1 MARSDVAVQ
10 PAPAV
15 SDSIAPRNSTP
26 DLGVLE
32 IGSPD
37 RWNPTTCS
45 ALVCLFLLWGWQVHS
60 TWAAWGNLTIDSGHE
75 MYIPAAL
82 AQGRML
88 YRDIWFNFGP
98 VAPYFN
104 SYLFRL
110 FGIHLSVLYWAGSL
124 AALGSAVFLYLAGMQ
139 LSAWPIGWTAGAVI
153 LLESFQ
159 PSFFCFPL
167 PYSFSAVYGCLVAC
181 LSMYLLI
188 KASSS
193 VGSAWVFFAGS
204 AAATALLLKP
214 EFGIACYVTL
224 IALIGIRGFQTKSA
238 KPIITDIAMVLPGI
252 AACAAVILWMVSIRG
267 FDFITQE
274 NLDNWPTT
282 FFMRTYGRRILQNT
296 GFSLS
301 LASLVDA
308 FTQSLFPATF
318 LLALYCFFKW
328 RRFNVRSIVMRLIL
342 LAGLVIWYKFMGLNP
357 QSVLA
362 SLVFPREM
370 VLYILIAAACSWWF
384 FWRRKAT
391 GRLHLVIPLILTFS
405 ALQAFRILFKMTP
418 SQYPI
423 YYNGPVVLCFLLLVL
438 ALIRQSVRTPALI
451 WRIESVICVAC
462 LASVGL
468 YANQTRSITKSF
480 IPLTTDRGTVLVSP
494 HMKESYQAAIGFM
507 KEKAALGENVL
518 SIPEDTSLY
527 FLSGTDSPSRVYMF
541 LPGIMAPGKMTAE
554 VIQEVESKHVR
565 YLLWSNRLFWEYGVA
580 IFGTDFDPQI
590 GDYLRSHYHRT
601 GPLLPDTGS
610 YADWAVVVWERNEN
624 AN

>member
-1 MARSDVAVQ
+1 M
-10 PAPAV
+10 
-15 SDSIAPRNSTP
+15 
-26 DLGVLE
+26 
-32 IGSPD
+32 
-37 RWNPTTCS
+37 
-45 ALVCLFLLWGWQVHS
+45 FLLWAWQLHS
-60 TWAAWGNLTIDSGHE
+60 TWGAWGNLTIDSGHE

-88 YRDIWFNFGP
+88 YRDLWFNFGP

-110 FGIHLSVLYWAGSL
+110 FGIHLSVLYWAGSF

-188 KASSS
+188 QASSS
-193 VGSAWVFFAGS
+193 TGSAWVFFAGS

-224 IALIGIRGFQTKSA
+224 IALIGIRGFQKRSA
-238 KPIITDIAMVLPGI
+238 KPILTDIAMVLPGI
-252 AACAAVILWMVSIRG
+252 AACGAVILWMVSIRG

-274 NLDNWPTT
+274 NLDNWPTS

-301 LASLVDA
+301 LASLADA
-308 FTQSLFPATF
+308 FTQSLFPAAF
-318 LLALYCFFKW
+318 LLALYCFFMWK
-328 RRFNVRSIVMRLIL
+328 RFDVRSIVMRLIL
-342 LAGLVIWYKFMGLNP
+342 LAGLVIWYKFMGLDP
-357 QSVLA
+357 QTVLA
-362 SLVFPREM
+362 SLVFPRDM
-370 VLYILIAAACSWWF
+370 VLYVLLAAACSWWF

-391 GRLHLVIPLILTFS
+391 GRRHLVIPLILTFS

-423 YYNGPVVLCFLLLVL
+423 YYNGPVVFCFLLLVL

-451 WRIESVICVAC
+451 WRIESVVCVAC

-468 YANQTRSITKSF
+468 YAHQTRSITKSF
-480 IPLTTDRGTVLVSP
+480 VPLTTDRGTILVSP

-580 IFGTDFDPQI
+580 IFGTDFDRQI

>member
-1 MARSDVAVQ
+1 M
-10 PAPAV
+10 
-15 SDSIAPRNSTP
+15 
-26 DLGVLE
+26 
-32 IGSPD
+32 
-37 RWNPTTCS
+37 
-45 ALVCLFLLWGWQVHS
+45 FLLWAWQVHS
-60 TWAAWGNLTIDSGHE
+60 TWGAWGNLTIDSGHE
-75 MYIPAAL
+75 MYIPVAL

-88 YRDIWFNFGP
+88 YRDVWFNFGP

-167 PYSFSAVYGCLVAC
+167 PYSFSAVYGCLVTC

-188 KASSS
+188 QASSS

-214 EFGIACYVTL
+214 EFGIAWYVTL
-224 IALIGIRGFQTKSA
+224 VALIGIRGFQRRSA
-238 KPIITDIAMVLPGI
+238 KPILTDIAMVLPGI
-252 AACAAVILWMVSIRG
+252 AACGAVILWMVSIRG

-274 NLDNWPTT
+274 NLDNWPTS

-301 LASLVDA
+301 LASLADA
-308 FTQSLFPATF
+308 FTQSLFPAAF
-318 LLALYCFFKW
+318 LLALYCLFKW
-328 RRFNVRSIVMRLIL
+328 KRFDVRSIVMRLIL
-342 LAGLVIWYKFMGLNP
+342 LAGLVAWYKFMGLTP
-357 QSVLA
+357 QTVLA
-362 SLVFPREM
+362 SLVFPRDM
-370 VLYILIAAACSWWF
+370 VLYVLIAAVCSWWF
-384 FWRRKAT
+384 FWLRKAAS
-391 GRLHLVIPLILTFS
+391 RHHLVIPLILTFS

-438 ALIRQSVRTPALI
+438 ALIRQSVRTLTLTWKI
-451 WRIESVICVAC
+451 QSVVCVAC
-462 LASVGL
+462 LVSVGL

-480 IPLTTDRGTVLVSP
+480 VPLTTDRGTVLVSP
-494 HMKESYQAAIGFM
+494 HMRQSYQAAIGFM

-554 VIQEVESKHVR
+554 VIKEIESNHVR

-580 IFGTDFDPQI
+580 IFGTDFDRQI

>member
-1 MARSDVAVQ
+1 MARWDVAVQ
-10 PAPAV
+10 PAPAL
-15 SDSIAPRNSTP
+15 SDSITPRNSP
-26 DLGVLE
+26 PNPGVLE
-32 IGSPD
+32 VGPPD
-37 RWNPTTCS
+37 RWNPTTCG
-45 ALVCLFLLWGWQVHS
+45 ALVCLFLLWVWQVHS
-60 TWAAWGNLTIDSGHE
+60 TWGAWGNLTIDSGHE

-88 YRDIWFNFGP
+88 YRDVWFNFGP
-98 VAPYFN
+98 AAPYFN

-193 VGSAWVFFAGS
+193 VGSAWVFLAGS

-224 IALIGIRGFQTKSA
+224 IALIGIRGFQKRSA
-238 KPIITDIAMVLPGI
+238 KPILTDIAMVLPGI
-252 AACAAVILWMVSIRG
+252 AACGAVILWMVSIRG

-274 NLDNWPTT
+274 NLDNWPTA

-301 LASLVDA
+301 LASLADA
-308 FTQSLFPATF
+308 FTQSLFPAAF
-318 LLALYCFFKW
+318 LLALYCLFKW
-328 RRFNVRSIVMRLIL
+328 KRFDVRSIVMRLIL

-357 QSVLA
+357 QAVLA
-362 SLVFPREM
+362 SLVFPRDM
-370 VLYILIAAACSWWF
+370 VLYVLLAAACSWWF
-384 FWRRKAT
+384 FWRTKAI
-391 GRLHLVIPLILTFS
+391 GRRHLVIPLILTFS
-405 ALQAFRILFKMTP
+405 VLQAFRILFKMMP

-438 ALIRQSVRTPALI
+438 ALIRQAVRTPALI
-451 WRIESVICVAC
+451 WRIESVVCVAC

-480 IPLTTDRGTVLVSP
+480 VPLTTDRGTVLVSP

-527 FLSGTDSPSRVYMF
+527 FLSGTDCPSRVYMF

-580 IFGTDFDPQI
+580 IFGTDFDRQI